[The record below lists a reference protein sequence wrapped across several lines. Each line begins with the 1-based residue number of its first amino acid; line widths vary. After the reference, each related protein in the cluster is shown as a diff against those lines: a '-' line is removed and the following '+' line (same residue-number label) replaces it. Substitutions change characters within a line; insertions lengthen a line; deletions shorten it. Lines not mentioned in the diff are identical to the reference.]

1 MISLWIATFC
11 SASIA
16 LLFKLSATKKLSQS
30 WVTMSNYFT
39 ASFFSAFML
48 LMEEQRLKPSTELTA
63 TVVIG
68 VITGVFFL
76 LSFVL
81 YQISV
86 RKNGASL
93 SGMFAKL
100 GILIPMVISVVVWSE
115 IPTMMQMFGICMA
128 MFAIAVANVSS
139 KSSTKATHSIKW
151 LIALF
156 VGGGIAEFS
165 NKIFQKT
172 VSLDYRSLF
181 LFLVFATA
189 LALSILMHYVD
200 LKRQRKKGSYKE
212 DVTVDD
218 RIKMSVVVGV
228 LVGIPNL
235 FASYFLLNAL
245 NDFPASV
252 VYPAYSA
259 GSILII
265 SILSVILFKEI
276 LYKKDWIAIILTAL
290 SLILLNL

>member
-1 MISLWIATFC
+1 MFLTEENSLKQ
-11 SASIA
+11 SA
-16 LLFKLSATKKLSQS
+16 
-30 WVTMSNYFT
+30 
-39 ASFFSAFML
+39 
-48 LMEEQRLKPSTELTA
+48 ELTM
-63 TVVIG
+63 TYVIG
-68 VITGVFFL
+68 LITGVFFL

-100 GILIPMVISVVVWSE
+100 GILIPMIVSVLVWRE
-115 IPTMMQMFGICMA
+115 IPTLMQIFGICMA
-128 MFAIAVANVSS
+128 MSAIAIANFSS
-139 KSSTKATHSIKW
+139 KTSVKSTHSIKW
-151 LIALF
+151 LLALF

-172 VSLDYRSLF
+172 VSLEYRALF
-181 LFLVFATA
+181 LFIVFSSALV
-189 LALSILMHYVD
+189 LSILMHVYNS
-200 LKRQRKKGSYKE
+200 KRSVQQGYHKLDIPLAGN
-212 DVTVDD
+212 
-218 RIKMSVVVGV
+218 IKMSIFVGI

-259 GSILII
+259 GSILMI
-265 SILSVILFKEI
+265 SILSVLLFKEI
-276 LYKKDWIAIILTAL
+276 LYKKDWAAIILTAL

>member
-1 MISLWIATFC
+1 M
-11 SASIA
+11 
-16 LLFKLSATKKLSQS
+16 
-30 WVTMSNYFT
+30 TMSNYFT
-39 ASFFSAFML
+39 ASLFSVVMFL
-48 LMEEQRLKPSTELTA
+48 TEDNSLKSGTELTM
-63 TVVIG
+63 TFVIG
-68 VITGVFFL
+68 LITGVFFL

-100 GILIPMVISVVVWSE
+100 GILIPMIVSVLVWRE

-139 KSSTKATHSIKW
+139 KASTKATHSIKW
-151 LIALF
+151 LLALF

-172 VSLDYRSLF
+172 VSLEYRSLF

-189 LALSILMHYVD
+189 LVLSILMYYAD
-200 LKRQRKKGSYKE
+200 LKRQGIKSGRREVATG
-212 DVTVDD
+212 DGN
-218 RIKMSVVVGV
+218 IKMSVVVGIF
-228 LVGIPNL
+228 VGIPNL

-259 GSILII
+259 GSILMI
-265 SILSVILFKEI
+265 SILSVVLFKEI

>member
-1 MISLWIATFC
+1 MFLTED
-11 SASIA
+11 
-16 LLFKLSATKKLSQS
+16 QS
-30 WVTMSNYFT
+30 
-39 ASFFSAFML
+39 
-48 LMEEQRLKPSTELTA
+48 LKPSSELTA

-68 VITGVFFL
+68 MITGVFFL

-100 GILIPMVISVVVWSE
+100 GILIPMIISVAVWRE

-128 MFAIAVANVSS
+128 MVAIAVANF
-139 KSSTKATHSIKW
+139 SSTVNTKANHSIKW
-151 LIALF
+151 LLALF
-156 VGGGIAEFS
+156 LGGGIAEFS

-181 LFLVFATA
+181 LLLVFTTA
-189 LALSILMHYVD
+189 LVLSMLMHRLD
-200 LKRQRKKGSYKE
+200 KRKHVKIIHREEGLPAIE
-212 DVTVDD
+212 N
-218 RIKMSVVVGV
+218 IKMSICVGI

-259 GSILII
+259 GSILMI
-265 SILSVILFKEI
+265 SIFSVILFKEV

>member
-1 MISLWIATFC
+1 MFLTEDNSLK
-11 SASIA
+11 SG
-16 LLFKLSATKKLSQS
+16 
-30 WVTMSNYFT
+30 
-39 ASFFSAFML
+39 
-48 LMEEQRLKPSTELTA
+48 TELTM
-63 TVVIG
+63 TFVIG
-68 VITGVFFL
+68 LITGVFFL

-100 GILIPMVISVVVWSE
+100 GILIPMIVSVLVWRE

-139 KSSTKATHSIKW
+139 KASIKATHSIKW
-151 LIALF
+151 LLALF

-172 VSLDYRSLF
+172 VSLEYRSLF

-189 LALSILMHYVD
+189 LVLSILMYYAD
-200 LKRQRKKGSYKE
+200 LKRQGIKSGRREVATG
-212 DVTVDD
+212 DGN
-218 RIKMSVVVGV
+218 IKMSVVVGIF
-228 LVGIPNL
+228 VGIPNL

-259 GSILII
+259 GSILMI
-265 SILSVILFKEI
+265 SILSVVLFKEI

>member
-16 LLFKLSATKKLSQS
+16 LLFKLSATKNLSQS

-39 ASFFSAFML
+39 ASLFSVVMFL
-48 LMEEQRLKPSTELTA
+48 TEDNSLKSGTELTM
-63 TVVIG
+63 TFVIG
-68 VITGVFFL
+68 LITGVFFL

-100 GILIPMVISVVVWSE
+100 GILIPMIVSVLVWRE

-139 KSSTKATHSIKW
+139 KASTKATHSIKW
-151 LIALF
+151 LLALF

-172 VSLDYRSLF
+172 VSLEYRSLF

-189 LALSILMHYVD
+189 LVLSILMYYAD
-200 LKRQRKKGSYKE
+200 LKRQGIKSGRREVATG
-212 DVTVDD
+212 DGN
-218 RIKMSVVVGV
+218 IKMSVVVGIF
-228 LVGIPNL
+228 VGIPNL

-259 GSILII
+259 GSILMI
-265 SILSVILFKEI
+265 SILSVVLFKEI

>member
-16 LLFKLSATKKLSQS
+16 LLFKLSATKNLSQS

-39 ASFFSAFML
+39 ASLFSVVMFL
-48 LMEEQRLKPSTELTA
+48 TEDNSLKSGTELTM
-63 TVVIG
+63 TFVIG
-68 VITGVFFL
+68 LITGVFFL

-100 GILIPMVISVVVWSE
+100 GILIPMIVSVLVWRE

-139 KSSTKATHSIKW
+139 KASTKATHSIKW
-151 LIALF
+151 LLALF

-172 VSLDYRSLF
+172 VSLEYRSLF

-189 LALSILMHYVD
+189 LVLSILMHYAD
-200 LKRQRKKGSYKE
+200 LKRQGIKSGRREVATG
-212 DVTVDD
+212 DGN
-218 RIKMSVVVGV
+218 IKMSVVVGV
-228 LVGIPNL
+228 FVGIPNL

-259 GSILII
+259 GSILMI
-265 SILSVILFKEI
+265 SILSVVLFKEI

>member
-16 LLFKLSATKKLSQS
+16 LLFKLSATKNLSQS

-39 ASFFSAFML
+39 ASLFSVVMFL
-48 LMEEQRLKPSTELTA
+48 TEEQRLKPSTELTA

-100 GILIPMVISVVVWSE
+100 GILIPMIVSVLVWRE

-139 KSSTKATHSIKW
+139 KASIKATHSIKW
-151 LIALF
+151 LLALF

-172 VSLDYRSLF
+172 VSLEYRSLF

-189 LALSILMHYVD
+189 LVLSILMHYAE
-200 LKRQRKKGSYKE
+200 LKRQGIKSGRREVATG
-212 DVTVDD
+212 DGN
-218 RIKMSVVVGV
+218 IKMSVVVGIF
-228 LVGIPNL
+228 VGIPNL

-259 GSILII
+259 GSILMI
-265 SILSVILFKEI
+265 SILSVVLFKEI